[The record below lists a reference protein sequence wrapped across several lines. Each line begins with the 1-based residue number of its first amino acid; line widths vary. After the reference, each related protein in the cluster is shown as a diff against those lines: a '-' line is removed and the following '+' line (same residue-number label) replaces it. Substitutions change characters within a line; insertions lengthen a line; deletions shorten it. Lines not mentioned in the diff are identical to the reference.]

1 MLAGSFRLV
10 TARLIP
16 LRFRPK
22 QPVLVLVCILAG
34 CGGSSAPKEPAA
46 RVAGPGFAFQAP
58 ARWKVQRS
66 AGRVA
71 ATSDSEL
78 VQVATFP
85 LQKRYTPALFEK
97 VSKELTLRMQQL
109 ASQTG
114 GTVSG
119 RSTVTAGGIRS
130 HRYRVEIGNHVD
142 EYTFVLRG
150 KREYQLLCRRKSSH
164 DDDVCSRLIRSF
176 EPD

>member
-1 MLAGSFRLV
+1 
-10 TARLIP
+10 
-16 LRFRPK
+16 
-22 QPVLVLVCILAG
+22 VLVCILAG
-34 CGGSSAPKEPAA
+34 CGGSSAHKQPSA

-58 ARWKVQRS
+58 AGWKVQR
-66 AGRVA
+66 ADGRVE
-71 ATSDSEL
+71 ATRDSEL

-85 LQKRYTPALFEK
+85 LQRRYTPALFGK
-97 VSKELTLRMQQL
+97 VSKELTVRMQQL

-130 HRYRVEIGNHVD
+130 HSYQITVGDHVD

-150 KREYQLLCRRKSSH
+150 RREFQLLCRRKSSH
-164 DDDVCSRLIRSF
+164 GDDVCFRLVRSF
-176 EPD
+176 EPT